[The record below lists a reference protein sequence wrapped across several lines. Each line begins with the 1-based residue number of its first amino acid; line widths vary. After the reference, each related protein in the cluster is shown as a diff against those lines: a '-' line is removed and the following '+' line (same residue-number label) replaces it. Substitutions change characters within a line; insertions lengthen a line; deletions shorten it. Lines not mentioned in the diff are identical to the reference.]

1 MFNDSARLGR
11 RLRALCLCL
20 VTLCTWVLTLPVAA
34 QTSTTVNNLTVLAP
48 GEEGTDW
55 KWNGND
61 FEVLR
66 PGEFTFSS
74 SGSTTSRVTVKASA
88 AGARLVLNNL
98 SLVRNIY
105 SWTGEAM
112 ILEKDATAEMVLTEG
127 SSNYMCGGMEGSSLR
142 IDLNATL
149 TVSGTGYLKV
159 EAKTGPSAGAGH
171 GAAIQVR
178 RTGTL
183 IVNSGTVEAIS
194 QQHSNGCGAAIG
206 SNQYNSDGDGAAGT
220 VIVNG
225 GKVIATAGQYSA
237 AIGGGGGCSYGSLNR
252 HGADG
257 GTLIVN
263 GGEVVAN
270 GRIGAGYGTDGVS
283 DKANGGSIEIN
294 GGTVTTT
301 AELGSGTVCTTAGS
315 ITVSGGSLSTPTI
328 TVADG
333 AVTVNSNVTLRD
345 SVTFNNK
352 TVTVTDGTTLTLADQ
367 ASINGG
373 ILHLGGTS
381 ASVTGNGACNLSR
394 YEADVFLIYNL
405 PGLKYFRDL
414 INNSNNASINAKLMA
429 DIDLSGENWWPIGY
443 YSDAEGVMQT
453 KYCGTFD
460 GNAHVVK
467 NLYINTDRNGDF
479 GLFGRVWRGQVKDLG
494 VVNATIIANGT
505 TCHRAGVI
513 VGTYVDNSPMQ
524 NCYSAGSI
532 SFEGDFQMKGG
543 VVAELNRAT
552 LQNCYSSYENI
563 YSLNSAAGV
572 IEDCEASLPADCH
585 TSGAVAYRLN
595 AHATGG
601 ITAWGQL
608 IGTDE
613 HPVVQTAE
621 NTLYNNGRTGGAGS
635 EYMSCMQRMKFI
647 CPTTSI
653 TLPDDVIALDIANVE
668 ERVLLTPLPSQT
680 LPANTPAVLFYTGN
694 GSTSLAWPA
703 VTEAYTNSDVEQ
715 TDYASRTGWMHYLTT
730 AKVVA
735 DDEAGK
741 IYEMSFSD
749 GMIHEI
755 RPIANKLS
763 AGNTLNAG
771 CFFLQSATA
780 LSEDHYYHGAVTPI
794 GRVNY
799 GIVSEEERTCAVTG
813 IAYLAAGNA
822 DYKLHLPEQVTL
834 NGNDYK
840 LTQLGAGS
848 MYDMDGIACW
858 AVDHDIHVYFP
869 PQMQKVYDMAFPGVY
884 IRLAKDFLY
893 HFTQEDVPELLP
905 SEYYPMPVPFVST
918 YVPYGAEAKYAAQW
932 SGGNTSKYTS
942 ARTELDIANGSV
954 EVTGNIFVQHLT
966 EGDLAGAIDETLLL
980 TNHTSANGV
989 KISGGSEES
998 PVRVAIKDVEINFE
1012 TKGVSKQS
1020 CPMDIANGAWA
1031 ELIVQGNNYLI
1042 AGTESAGIHVSPA
1055 TKDGSQAAGN
1065 LRISALSTGELF
1077 VWGGTEVDGLG
1088 GGAGIGGHEGENA
1101 GNIDIYGGRVTA
1113 YGVSGA
1119 AALGGASSAT
1129 PTTDYAMGRV
1139 YLYGGTITGNYGND
1153 RLTEGYSVQA
1163 AVGSVDETVD
1173 FFISDQATFI
1183 GNVNAHVNT
1192 STTASLY
1199 RGSSD
1204 AQQVK
1209 LSTVSS
1215 LQPNE
1220 LAFTNVPL
1228 NGVQNVV
1235 TDGTCA
1241 DFKLYDGLAFYSP
1254 QSFTAT
1260 SMVYERRL
1268 YDNDFQ
1274 ALYVPFAV
1282 SVADLTDCDVY
1293 AINNFHQRDTDGDD
1307 VFDELTLEVLK
1318 AQPSQTLLP
1327 NHPYLFKYKGVVD
1340 AVDGTLVPFV
1350 LHAVQVAAT
1359 ETPLFSC
1366 SSMNFDYT
1374 FRGSYAAMAD
1384 ASAYYALGVDDEGR
1398 TALVHPTNGL
1408 RAQRWYMEM
1417 TPRTPQFGGGSMPAP
1432 RTIRISDGSE
1442 PTTGIGHATTAH
1454 GHVTTYG
1461 LDGKPVRQ
1469 AGKGVYIERSS
1480 DGTTRKVIR

>member
-1 MFNDSARLGR
+1 MFNDGARLGR

-20 VTLCTWVLTLPVAA
+20 VTLCTWVLTLPAAA

-48 GEEGTDW
+48 GEEGTNW
-55 KWNGND
+55 EWNGND
-61 FEVLR
+61 FNILL
-66 PGEFTFSS
+66 PGEYTVSTSGTS
-74 SGSTTSRVTVKASA
+74 SGRINVRATA
-88 AGARLVLNNL
+88 AGTRLVLNGL
-98 SLVRNIY
+98 KLDRGDGWGWDALAIEDGASAELV
-105 SWTGEAM
+105 
-112 ILEKDATAEMVLTEG
+112 LAEGT
-127 SSNYMCGGMEGSSLR
+127 SNYLRGGMEGSSLYVG
-142 IDLNATL
+142 LNATL

-159 EAKTGPSAGAGH
+159 QSGYNAGAGH
-171 GAAIQVR
+171 GAAIRVR
-178 RTGTL
+178 KTGTL
-183 IVNSGTVEAIS
+183 VVNGGTLEAVS
-194 QQHSNGCGAAIG
+194 EQYVAGCGAAIG
-206 SNQYNSDGDGAAGT
+206 SGQYGAAGDGAAGT

-225 GKVIATAGQYSA
+225 GKLIATAGQYSA
-237 AIGGGGGCSYGSLNR
+237 AIGGGGGCLYGNASRN
-252 HGADG
+252 GGEG

-270 GRIGAGYGTDGVS
+270 GRIGAGYGTWSSTDNM
-283 DKANGGSIEIN
+283 NGGSIEIN

-315 ITVSGGSLSTPTI
+315 ITVNGGSLTTPTI

-333 AVTVNSNVTLRD
+333 DVTVNSNVTLRD
-345 SVTFNNK
+345 SITFNNM

-414 INNSNNASINAKLMA
+414 INNRNNASINAKLMA

-513 VGTYVDNSPMQ
+513 VGTYVENQPML
-524 NCYSAGSI
+524 NCYASGHI
-532 SFEGDFQMKGG
+532 SFEGNFQMKGG

-572 IEDCEASLPADCH
+572 IEDCEASLPADGH

-595 AHATGG
+595 AHAAGG

-621 NTLYNNGRTGGAGS
+621 NTVYNNGRTGGAGS
-635 EYMSCMQRMKFI
+635 EHMSSVQRMKFI

-668 ERVLLTPLPSQT
+668 ERVLFTPLPGQT
-680 LPANTPAVLFYTGN
+680 LPANTPAVVFYTGN
-694 GSTSLAWPA
+694 GSTSLAWPE
-703 VTEAYTNSDVEQ
+703 VTEAYTNSSVEQ
-715 TDYASRTGWMHYLTT
+715 TDYVSRTGWMHYLTT

-735 DDEAGK
+735 DDEVGK
-741 IYEMSFSD
+741 IYGMNILD
-749 GMIHEI
+749 GMGHHDLS
-755 RPIANKLS
+755 PIASKES
-763 AGNTLNAG
+763 AGATLNAG
-771 CFFLQSATA
+771 RFFLQSAAA
-780 LSEDHYYHGAVTPI
+780 LSQDSYYHGAVTPI
-794 GRVNY
+794 GRVTY
-799 GIVSEEERTCAVTG
+799 SVVSEEERTCAVTG
-813 IAYLAAGNA
+813 IAYLAAGNS
-822 DYKLHLPEQVTL
+822 DYKLRLPEQVTL

-840 LTQLGAGS
+840 LTQLGTGS
-848 MYDMDGIACW
+848 MLDMDGISCW

-905 SEYYPMPVPFVST
+905 SESYPMSVPCVST

-989 KISGGSEES
+989 KISGGSEGS

-1012 TKGVSKQS
+1012 TKGVSKES

-1173 FFISDQATFI
+1173 FFISDQATFY
-1183 GNVNAHVNT
+1183 GNVNANVST
-1192 STTASLY
+1192 STTARLY
-1199 RGSSD
+1199 RGTGD
-1204 AQQVK
+1204 VEQVK
-1209 LSTVSS
+1209 LSTASP
-1215 LQPNE
+1215 LHPND

-1228 NGVQNVV
+1228 DGMQNVV
-1235 TDGTCA
+1235 TGGTCFY
-1241 DFKLYDGLAFYSP
+1241 FKLYDGRAFFSP
-1254 QSFTAT
+1254 EAFTAT
-1260 SMVYERRL
+1260 TMNYERLL

-1282 SVADLTDCDVY
+1282 SVADLTGCDVY

-1327 NHPYLFKYKGVVD
+1327 NHPYLFKYKGEVD
-1340 AVDGTLVPFV
+1340 AVDGTLVHFA
-1350 LHAVQVAAT
+1350 LHGVEVAAT
-1359 ETPLFSC
+1359 DTPLFSC

-1374 FRGSYAAMAD
+1374 FRGCYTAMDD
-1384 ASAYYALGVDDEGR
+1384 ASAYYAIGVDDEGH

-1417 TPRTPQFGGGSMPAP
+1417 TPRAPQFGGGSMPAP

-1442 PTTGIGHATTAH
+1442 PTTGIEHATTAH
-1454 GHVTTYG
+1454 GHITTYS
-1461 LDGKPVRQ
+1461 LDGKPVRH

>member
-1 MFNDSARLGR
+1 MFNDGAQLGR

-66 PGEFTFSS
+66 PGEFSFSS

-88 AGARLVLNNL
+88 AGVRLVLNNL
-98 SLVRNIY
+98 SLVRDLGN
-105 SWTGEAM
+105 WTGEAM
-112 ILEKDATAEMVLTEG
+112 ILEKDATAEMVLAEG
-127 SSNYMCGGMEGSSLR
+127 SSNYMRGGMEGSSLR

-159 EAKTGPSAGAGH
+159 EAVKGGSAAAGH

-183 IVNSGTVEAIS
+183 IVNSGTVEAVSHQNS
-194 QQHSNGCGAAIG
+194 QGCGAAIG
-206 SNQYNSDGDGAAGT
+206 SNQYNYEGDGAAGT

-237 AIGGGGGCSYGSLNR
+237 AIGGGGGSTYRGLNR
-252 HGADG
+252 NGAEG

-270 GRIGAGYGTDGVS
+270 GRIGAGFGTTGS
-283 DKANGGSIEIN
+283 TDKANGGTIEIN

-315 ITVSGGSLSTPTI
+315 ITVNGGSLTTPTI

-345 SVTFNNK
+345 SVTFNNM

-394 YEADVFLIYNL
+394 YEADVFLIYDL

-513 VGTYVDNSPMQ
+513 VGTYVENQPML
-524 NCYSAGSI
+524 NCYASGHI
-532 SFEGDFQMKGG
+532 SFEGNFQMKGG

-572 IEDCEASLPADCH
+572 IEDCEAALPADGH

-595 AHATGG
+595 AHAAGG

-635 EYMSCMQRMKFI
+635 ENMSSVQRMKFI

-735 DDEAGK
+735 EDEVGK

-763 AGNTLNAG
+763 AGATLNAG

-884 IRLAKDFLY
+884 IRLNKDFLY

-905 SEYYPMPVPFVST
+905 SEYYPMPVPCVST

-966 EGDLAGAIDETLLL
+966 EGDLAGTIDETIVIKGV
-980 TNHTSANGV
+980 TSENKV
-989 KISGGSEES
+989 RVSGGSAEQ
-998 PVRVAIKDVEINFE
+998 PVRMALNTATIALGNLTD
-1012 TKGVSKQS
+1012 SKQS
-1020 CPMDIANGAWA
+1020 SAIDVTNGTWLN
-1031 ELIVQGNNYLI
+1031 LIVIGSNELQGGL
-1042 AGTESAGIHVSPA
+1042 ESAALHVAPA
-1055 TKDGSQAAGN
+1055 TKSGDQQAGN
-1065 LRISALSTGELF
+1065 LSVSALSTGRLYAYNDHTYPDSN
-1077 VWGGTEVDGLG
+1077 V
-1088 GGAGIGGHEGENA
+1088 GAAIGGHEGENS
-1101 GNIDIYGGRVTA
+1101 GNIDIYGGRVQVGG
-1113 YGVSGA
+1113 YQGA
-1119 AALGGASSAT
+1119 AGLGGASVAT
-1129 PTTDYAMGRV
+1129 VPTAYAQGHI
-1139 YLYGGTITGNYGND
+1139 YLHGGQITAEYNGD
-1153 RLTEGYSVQA
+1153 REGEGYSVQA

-1173 FFISDQATFI
+1173 FFLSDQATFI

-1350 LHAVQVAAT
+1350 LHTVQVAAT

-1454 GHVTTYG
+1454 GHITTYS
-1461 LDGKPVRQ
+1461 LDGKPVRH

>member
-1 MFNDSARLGR
+1 MFNDGARLGR

-20 VTLCTWVLTLPVAA
+20 VALCTWVLTLPAAA

-48 GEEGTDW
+48 GEEGTNW
-55 KWNGND
+55 EWNGND
-61 FEVLR
+61 FNILL
-66 PGEFTFSS
+66 PGEYTVSTSGTSS
-74 SGSTTSRVTVKASA
+74 SRINVRATA
-88 AGARLVLNNL
+88 AGTRLVLNGLRLDRGNGWGWDAL
-98 SLVRNIY
+98 AIED
-105 SWTGEAM
+105 G
-112 ILEKDATAEMVLTEG
+112 ATAEMVLAEG
-127 SSNYMCGGMEGSSLR
+127 TSNYLRGGLEGSSLYVG
-142 IDLNATL
+142 LNATL

-159 EAKTGPSAGAGH
+159 QSGYNAGAGH
-171 GAAIQVR
+171 GAAIRVR
-178 RTGTL
+178 KTGTL
-183 IVNSGTVEAIS
+183 VVNGGTLEAVSEQSGS
-194 QQHSNGCGAAIG
+194 GSGAAIG
-206 SNQYNSDGDGAAGT
+206 SGQYGADGDGAAGT

-225 GKVIATAGQYSA
+225 GKLIATAGQYSA
-237 AIGGGGGCSYGSLNR
+237 AIGGGGGCLYGN
-252 HGADG
+252 ADRNGGEG

-270 GRIGAGYGTDGVS
+270 GRIGAGYGTWGS
-283 DKANGGSIEIN
+283 TDKMNGGSIQIN

-301 AELGSGTVCTTAGS
+301 AELGSGTACTTAGS
-315 ITVSGGSLSTPTI
+315 ITVNGGSLSTPTI

-333 AVTVNSNVTLRD
+333 AATVNSNVTLRD
-345 SVTFNNK
+345 NVTFDGM
-352 TVTVTDGTTLTLADQ
+352 TVTVTDGTTLTLAEQ
-367 ASINGG
+367 ANLTCQTLELATDNTNLAGG
-373 ILHLGGTS
+373 SHVNALIKQG
-381 ASVTGNGACNLSR
+381 
-394 YEADVFLIYNL
+394 DVYLIYNL
-405 PGLKYFRDL
+405 AGLKFFRDL
-414 INNSNNASINAKLMA
+414 VNGSTNSRANAKLMA

-467 NLYINTDRNGDF
+467 NLYIHTDRNGDF
-479 GLFGRVWRGQVKDLG
+479 GLFGRVWIGQVKNLG
-494 VVNATIIANGT
+494 VINATIQTGG

-513 VGTYVDNSPMQ
+513 AGTYVDNSPMQ

-532 SFEGDFQMKGG
+532 SFEGNFQMKGG

-572 IEDCEASLPADCH
+572 IEDCEASLPADGH

-595 AHATGG
+595 AHAAGG

-635 EYMSCMQRMKFI
+635 EHMSSVQRMKFI

-703 VTEAYTNSDVEQ
+703 VNEAYTNSDVEQ

-735 DDEAGK
+735 DDEVGK

-755 RPIANKLS
+755 RPIAYKLS
-763 AGNTLNAG
+763 AGATLNAG
-771 CFFLQSATA
+771 RFFLQSAAA
-780 LSEDHYYHGAVTPI
+780 LSQDSYYHGAVTPI
-794 GRVNY
+794 GRVTY
-799 GIVSEEERTCAVTG
+799 SVVSEEERTCAVTG

-822 DYKLHLPEQVTL
+822 DYELHLPEQVTL

-840 LTQLGAGS
+840 LTQLGTGS
-848 MYDMDGIACW
+848 MLDMDGISCW

-905 SEYYPMPVPFVST
+905 SESYPMSVPFVST

-1020 CPMDIANGAWA
+1020 CPMDIANGAWVN
-1031 ELIVQGNNYLI
+1031 LIVQGNNYLI

-1173 FFISDQATFI
+1173 FFISDQATFY
-1183 GNVNAHVNT
+1183 GNVNANVST
-1192 STTASLY
+1192 STTARLY
-1199 RGSSD
+1199 RGTGD
-1204 AQQVK
+1204 VEQVK
-1209 LSTVSS
+1209 LSTASP
-1215 LQPNE
+1215 LHPND

-1228 NGVQNVV
+1228 DGMQNVV
-1235 TDGTCA
+1235 TGGTCFY
-1241 DFKLYDGLAFYSP
+1241 FKLYDGRAFFSP
-1254 QSFTAT
+1254 EAFTAT
-1260 SMVYERRL
+1260 TMNYERLL

-1282 SVADLTDCDVY
+1282 SVADLTGCDVY

-1327 NHPYLFKYKGVVD
+1327 NHPYLFKYKGEVD
-1340 AVDGTLVPFV
+1340 AVDGTLVHFA
-1350 LHAVQVAAT
+1350 LHGVEVAAT
-1359 ETPLFSC
+1359 DTPLFSC

-1374 FRGSYAAMAD
+1374 FRGCYTAMDD
-1384 ASAYYALGVDDEGR
+1384 ASAYYAIGVDDEGH

-1417 TPRTPQFGGGSMPAP
+1417 TPRAPQFGGGSMPAP

-1442 PTTGIGHATTAH
+1442 PTTGIEHATTAH

-1461 LDGKPVRQ
+1461 LDGKPVRH

>member
-1 MFNDSARLGR
+1 MFNDGARLGR

-48 GEEGTDW
+48 GEEGTNW
-55 KWNGND
+55 EWNGND
-61 FEVLR
+61 FNILL
-66 PGEFTFSS
+66 PGEYTVSTSGTS
-74 SGSTTSRVTVKASA
+74 SGRINVRATA
-88 AGARLVLNNL
+88 AGTRLVLNGLNL
-98 SLVRNIY
+98 DRGEGWGWDALAIEDGASAELV
-105 SWTGEAM
+105 
-112 ILEKDATAEMVLTEG
+112 LAEG
-127 SSNYMCGGMEGSSLR
+127 ISNYLRGGMEGSSLYVG
-142 IDLNATL
+142 LNATL

-159 EAKTGPSAGAGH
+159 QSGYNAGAGH
-171 GAAIQVR
+171 GAAIRVR
-178 RTGTL
+178 KTGTL
-183 IVNSGTVEAIS
+183 VVNGGTLEAVSEQYIP
-194 QQHSNGCGAAIG
+194 GCGAAIG
-206 SNQYNSDGDGAAGT
+206 SGQYDAAGDGAAGT

-225 GKVIATAGQYSA
+225 GKLIATAGQYSA
-237 AIGGGGGCSYGSLNR
+237 AIGGGGGCLYGNASRN
-252 HGADG
+252 GGEG

-270 GRIGAGYGTDGVS
+270 GRIGAGYGTWSSTDNM
-283 DKANGGSIEIN
+283 NGGTIEIN

-315 ITVSGGSLSTPTI
+315 ITVNGGSLTTPTI

-333 AVTVNSNVTLRD
+333 DVTVNSNVTLRD
-345 SVTFNNK
+345 SVTFNNM

-373 ILHLGGTS
+373 ILNLGGTS

-414 INNSNNASINAKLMA
+414 INNSSNASINAKLMA

-467 NLYINTDRNGDF
+467 NLYIHTDRNGDF

-505 TCHRAGVI
+505 TCQRAGVI
-513 VGTYVDNSPMQ
+513 VGTYVDNQPML
-524 NCYSAGSI
+524 NCYASGHI
-532 SFEGDFQMKGG
+532 SFEGNFQMKGG
-543 VVAELNRAT
+543 VAAEINHAT
-552 LQNCYSSYENI
+552 LQNCYSAYENI
-563 YSLNSAAGV
+563 YALNSAAGV

-585 TSGAVAYRLN
+585 TSGALAYRLN
-595 AHATGG
+595 AHAAGG

-613 HPVVQTAE
+613 HPVAQTAE

-635 EYMSCMQRMKFI
+635 EYMSSVQRMKFI

-703 VTEAYTNSDVEQ
+703 VTEAYTNSNVEQ

-735 DDEAGK
+735 DDEVGK

-884 IRLAKDFLY
+884 IRLNKDFLY

-942 ARTELDIANGSV
+942 ARTELNIANGSV

-980 TNHTSANGV
+980 TNNTNANGV

-998 PVRVAIKDVEINFE
+998 PVRVAIKDVEINIE

-1173 FFISDQATFI
+1173 FFISDQATFY
-1183 GNVNAHVNT
+1183 GNVNANVST
-1192 STTASLY
+1192 STTARLY
-1199 RGSSD
+1199 RGTGD
-1204 AQQVK
+1204 VEQVK
-1209 LSTVSS
+1209 LSTASP
-1215 LQPNE
+1215 LHPND

-1228 NGVQNVV
+1228 DGMQNVV
-1235 TDGTCA
+1235 TGGTCFY
-1241 DFKLYDGLAFYSP
+1241 FKLYDGRAFFSP
-1254 QSFTAT
+1254 EAFTAT
-1260 SMVYERRL
+1260 TMNYERLL

-1282 SVADLTDCDVY
+1282 SVADLTGCDVY
-1293 AINNFHQRDTDGDD
+1293 AINNFHQQDTDGDD

-1327 NHPYLFKYKGVVD
+1327 NHPYLFKYKGEVD
-1340 AVDGTLVPFV
+1340 AVDGTLVHFA
-1350 LHAVQVAAT
+1350 LHGVEVAAT
-1359 ETPLFSC
+1359 DTPLFSC

-1374 FRGSYAAMAD
+1374 FRGCYTAMDD
-1384 ASAYYALGVDDEGR
+1384 ASAYYAIGVDDEGH

-1432 RTIRISDGSE
+1432 RTIHISDGSE

-1454 GHVTTYG
+1454 GHVTTYS
-1461 LDGKPVRQ
+1461 LDGKPVRH